1 MSLWCAVAFILR
13 RNDVAGVAQD
23 GVGFRSVPEI
33 ARLVDV
39 ELVIVPF
46 VAVNPT
52 KFAS

>member
-1 MSLWCAVAFILR
+1 LLLIAPFTEMLEIV
-13 RNDVAGVAQD
+13 DVARLV
-23 GVGFRSVPEI
+23 VPVFVSVPEI